1 MVKCSNCGLE
11 IDDNFQ
17 NCPNCGNDLSKSDV
31 EVKKEEIS
39 TCNSCG
45 APLKDSDSFCAS
57 CGSKVEIENSA
68 LRCKNC
74 GSELPQNAVFCQV
87 CGAKVELAQI
97 VVGKLTAT
105 PHSARNAGQ
114 TYLQVRKTSIKLQP
128 PIHLQA
134 K

>member
-45 APLKDSDSFCAS
+45 APLKDSDSFCPS

-68 LRCKNC
+68 LKCKNR
-74 GSELPQNAVFCQV
+74 GSELSQNAVF
-87 CGAKVELAQI
+87 
-97 VVGKLTAT
+97 
-105 PHSARNAGQ
+105 
-114 TYLQVRKTSIKLQP
+114 
-128 PIHLQA
+128 
-134 K
+134 

>member
-74 GSELPQNAVFCQV
+74 GSEA
-87 CGAKVELAQI
+87 
-97 VVGKLTAT
+97 GKLTAT

-114 TYLQVRKTSIKLQP
+114 TYLQVRKTSIKLRY
-128 PIHLQA
+128 PIPLQA
-134 K
+134 KSILMYWSSLP